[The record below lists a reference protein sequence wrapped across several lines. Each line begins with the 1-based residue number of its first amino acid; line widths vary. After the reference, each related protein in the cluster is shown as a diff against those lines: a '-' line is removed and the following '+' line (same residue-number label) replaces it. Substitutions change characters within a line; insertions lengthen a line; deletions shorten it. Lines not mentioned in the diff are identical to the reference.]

1 MYSPVPFSLPGAPA
15 GTSTF
20 GGGGGGGG
28 WGSMIASAMG
38 GPVGMLLGGLQ
49 LGSSWLQSSA
59 ENRQRQQAYLN
70 QTAFQDATTQFNQW
84 QASMNAQ
91 RNDLNQQYRYWSD
104 TVRFNQQGAYTQQ
117 LRAVEFAKEA
127 AQAEVV
133 FNTRASAGADYANQ
147 SQALAAQFQE
157 RGMAEAV
164 AVQQYRYRALQA
176 SAAYQAAGQ
185 EGKSMDRYVNNYAKQ
200 AGDYAALKQMEAGL
214 REGQYTRAQQG
225 QIATY
230 LSRYNSQQFYERQPY
245 MDPVAPFPPLPT
257 MVTAPPPSMTGG
269 APGGMSGLQVAGL
282 GLGAVN
288 TSLNFGSKVNQLGE
302 G

>member
-1 MYSPVPFSLPGAPA
+1 MVLGAGAGSL
-15 GTSTF
+15 F
-20 GGGGGGGG
+20 GGAAAGGAAAGGGL
-28 WGSMIASAMG
+28 GSAVMGAMG
-38 GPVGMLLGGLQ
+38 GPVGIALGGLQ
-49 LGSSWLQSSA
+49 LGMGLLQSSA
-59 ENRQRQQAYLN
+59 ENRQKQQAYLN

-91 RNDLNQQYRYWSD
+91 RNDLNQQYRYWGD

-117 LRAVEFAKEA
+117 LRAVEFAKEV
-127 AQAEVV
+127 AQAETV
-133 FNTRASAGADYANQ
+133 FETRASAGADYANQ
-147 SQALAAQFQE
+147 SQALAAQLQE

-164 AVQQYRYRALQA
+164 AVQQYRYRALQS

-185 EGKSMDRYVNNYAKQ
+185 EGNSMDRYVNNYAKQ
-200 AGDYAALKQMEAGL
+200 AGDFAALKQIEAGL

-257 MVTAPPPSMTGG
+257 MVTAPPPSFRGG
-269 APGGMSGLQVAGL
+269 SPGGMSGLQVAGL

-288 TSLNFGSKVNQLGE
+288 TSLKFGNSVNKLAE

>member
-1 MYSPVPFSLPGAPA
+1 MFPMPGVTQAPA
-15 GTSTF
+15 AA
-20 GGGGGGGG
+20 GGGGLFGGI
-28 WGSMIASAMG
+28 STALG
-38 GPVGMLLGGLQ
+38 GPVGMALGGLQ
-49 LGSSWLQSSA
+49 FGMGLLQGQA
-59 ENRQRQQAYLN
+59 DANAKQQAYLN

-91 RNDLNQQYRYWSD
+91 RSDLNQQYKYWGD

-117 LRAVEFAKEA
+117 LRAVEFAKEV

-147 SQALAAQFQE
+147 SQALAAQLQE

-164 AVQQYRYRALQA
+164 AVQQYRYRALQS

-185 EGKSMDRYVNNYAKQ
+185 EGNSMDRYVNNYAKQ
-200 AGDYAALKQMEAGL
+200 AGDFAALKQIEAGL
-214 REGQYTRAQQG
+214 REGQYTRAQQS

-257 MVTAPPPSMTGG
+257 MVNAPPPSFRGG
-269 APGGMSGLQVAGL
+269 APSGMSGLQVAGL

-288 TSLNFGSKVNQLGE
+288 TSLKFGNSVNKLAE

>member
-20 GGGGGGGG
+20 GGGGG

-38 GPVGMLLGGLQ
+38 GPVGMALGGLQ
-49 LGSSWLQSSA
+49 FGMGLLQSSA

-70 QTAFQDATTQFNQW
+70 QTAFQNATTQFNQW

-230 LSRYNSQQFYERQPY
+230 LGRYNSQQFYERQPY

-282 GLGAVN
+282 KLDAVN